1 MVFVVHLHQILLDL
15 LCFPHPRTPK
25 RRRSRTQTERH
36 RLSRLGALAP
46 SRGDHHLSS
55 SAPARAVRF
64 ARGPGRSSHPAR
76 TACMVHAWHILDLV
90 LDILLVVDLVRYEIS
105 ERGQPVESS
114 VPYRAILTRSTTS
127 TVYTRISTP
136 TSNISSTA
144 VPASVLEYRY
154 SI

>member
-55 SAPARAVRF
+55 APARAVRF
-64 ARGPGRSSHPAR
+64 VDFARGPGRCSHPAAR
-76 TACMVHAWHILDLV
+76 TQGLHAWCMREHIL
-90 LDILLVVDLVRYEIS
+90 
-105 ERGQPVESS
+105 
-114 VPYRAILTRSTTS
+114 AMHTT
-127 TVYTRISTP
+127 Y
-136 TSNISSTA
+136 
-144 VPASVLEYRY
+144 
-154 SI
+154 